1 MVISL
6 GFLAFLLLPVA
17 QLRAQENSNGQ
28 VLVQEGIADEP
39 DVRNRAPIV
48 SVRVQQT
55 ADNVK
60 ILADAF
66 VSNKEYRRFPIRF
79 QYFINRGL
87 FASQYRSDTL
97 PGPVGIDV
105 GPDVATPPFNYTVI
119 AELITPFGRN
129 FSTVLEGAV
138 FTSNLAGTFDCEF
151 TTFEGDA
158 GTIQDAEA
166 ISLLQQANNVAQ
178 FSATFREDESD
189 IAPSAVDASLTFD
202 NTSVDG
208 TLTIRSG
215 ENAARTEAVSGNAVL
230 DTDGQTISSFEV
242 SSADAS
248 LELSCIT
255 VE

>member
-1 MVISL
+1 
-6 GFLAFLLLPVA
+6 
-17 QLRAQENSNGQ
+17 
-28 VLVQEGIADEP
+28 
-39 DVRNRAPIV
+39 
-48 SVRVQQT
+48 
-55 ADNVK
+55 
-60 ILADAF
+60 
-66 VSNKEYRRFPIRF
+66 
-79 QYFINRGL
+79 
-87 FASQYRSDTL
+87 
-97 PGPVGIDV
+97 
-105 GPDVATPPFNYTVI
+105 
-119 AELITPFGRN
+119 
-129 FSTVLEGAV
+129 
-138 FTSNLAGTFDCEF
+138 LAGTFDCEF